1 MFSVSLSLG
10 DEKLV
15 CLINWI
21 PGSAA
26 AKVLSAF
33 PHSKV
38 IYSLLCIVERDL
50 IQLLIFFQSEIQ
62 LSSKGFSHRR

>member
-1 MFSVSLSLG
+1 MFSVSLSMG

-26 AKVLSAF
+26 AKALSAF
-33 PHSKV
+33 PQLDSDKRDHS
-38 IYSLLCIVERDL
+38 
-50 IQLLIFFQSEIQ
+50 F
-62 LSSKGFSHRR
+62 